1 MIGVGMLPSMAAAL
15 ACGAV
20 GGLYLAAGVAKLRD
34 PDDFLGTVAAY
45 RLLPGGLLA
54 PAAWGLAGLET
65 VLGAMMLTGVAV
77 RWAGLAAALLFG
89 VFAAAMAI
97 NVLRG
102 RVNLSCGC
110 LPGLAGAR
118 LSWLSVARTLALVP
132 LALVPVTIGL
142 PGSWLLRGQSLVAGA
157 CLLALALS
165 LSHLLSSDGAGEERS
180 A

>member
-1 MIGVGMLPSMAAAL
+1 MSAAGILPSMVAAL

-20 GGLYLAAGVAKLRD
+20 GGLYLAAGIAKLRD
-34 PDDFLGTVAAY
+34 PDHFLGTMAAY
-45 RLLPGGLLA
+45 RLLPDGLLA
-54 PAAWGLAGLET
+54 PAAWMLAGLET
-65 VLGAMMLTGVAV
+65 MLGVMMLAGVAV
-77 RWAGLAAALLFG
+77 RWAGVAAALLFG

-118 LSWLSVARTLALVP
+118 LSWLSVVRTLALAP
-132 LALVPVTIGL
+132 LALVPVMVRL

-165 LSHLLSSDGAGEERS
+165 LSNLLSSDGAGEERS